1 MQLPTN
7 QLKLGY
13 QSFTMTFFYDFGS
26 SEMIFYDQGREFK
39 NELFH
44 NLNKIFGISRLPNTP
59 YHPTTNG
66 VERVNS
72 TLIQMLWALT

>member
-7 QLKLGY
+7 QLKLEY

-44 NLNKIFGISRLPNTP
+44 NLNKILEYLDCLTP
-59 YHPTTNG
+59 HITQRPMEWSG
-66 VERVNS
+66 
-72 TLIQMLWALT
+72 